1 MSKGDRRPTRRA
13 VGDLVR
19 SSSARRRRSL
29 PAAIRVVVGL
39 VILVLLGTF
48 LLMLPGMSSERPLT
62 LMEALFTST
71 SAVTVTG
78 LTVVTT
84 STALSRWGQL
94 VVLLLVQAGGV
105 GAMFGLALA
114 LRLTRRRVSLAD
126 RLALSESLGLSRPGA
141 ILELARRVLYGIL
154 AIEGLGAVLLYVHWR
169 LAGIVPA
176 ENALFYAIFHAVT
189 AFCNAGFD
197 LFAGLSRYPRGV
209 PGDTVSLLI
218 MGTLIFVGGLGIPV
232 LADLLQ
238 LKRGRRLA
246 LHTRL
251 TLWAVTGLVLVGWI
265 GLFIPETRP
274 EGVLHG
280 DPLEQQLVHTWFQSV
295 STRTAGFPGFEDFDD
310 LVPESQLLVS
320 ALMFIGT
327 APASMGGGITTGTFV
342 VLLFALWGYARGQPH
357 VQIAGRTIAA
367 GTVRRAA
374 AVLTISSFVVIFAS
388 WLILLTHDLPMN
400 IVLFEVISAF
410 ATVGL
415 SLGTTGELNTFG
427 RLVIILMMFWG
438 RLGAV
443 TLVVAIAQRTAQPQ
457 GLVQYPEE
465 QVYI

>member
-1 MSKGDRRPTRRA
+1 MSKGERLPTLRA

-19 SSSARRRRSL
+19 GSPVERRRPL
-29 PAAIRVVVGL
+29 PAALRL
-39 VILVLLGTF
+39 VLALLVLVLLGT
-48 LLMLPGMSSERPLT
+48 LALMLPGMGSERPLT
-62 LMEALFTST
+62 PMEALFTAT

-84 STALSRWGQL
+84 STDLSRWGQL
-94 VVLLLVQAGGV
+94 TVLLLVQLGGV

-114 LRLTRRRVSLAD
+114 LRLARRRVSLAD
-126 RLALSESLGLSRPGA
+126 RLALTESLGLERPGA
-141 ILELARRVLYGIL
+141 ILTLARRVLYGIL
-154 AIEGLGAVLLYVHWR
+154 AIEGAGAVLLYIHWR
-169 LAGIVPA
+169 VAGIVPA
-176 ENALFYAIFHAVT
+176 EDAFFYAVFHAVT

-197 LFAGLSRYPRGV
+197 LFAGLARYPRGV
-209 PGDTVSLLI
+209 PGDTFSLLI
-218 MGTLIFVGGLGIPV
+218 MGTLIFAGGLGIPV
-232 LADLLQ
+232 FADLLS
-238 LKRGRRLA
+238 RRRRRQFA

-251 TLWAVTGLVLVGWI
+251 TLWVVTALVLVGWI

-274 EGVLHG
+274 GGVLHG

-295 STRTAGFPGFEDFDD
+295 STRTAGFPGFEEFDN
-310 LVPESQLLVS
+310 LVPESQLLVT
-320 ALMFIGT
+320 ALMFVGS

-342 VLLFALWGYARGQPH
+342 VLLLALAAYARGQMR
-357 VQIAGRTIAA
+357 VQVAGRTISA

-374 AVLTISSFVVIFAS
+374 AILTTGVLVVVFAS

-400 IVLFEVISAF
+400 SVLFEVVSAF

-415 SLGTTGELNTFG
+415 SLGTTGDLNTFG
-427 RLVIILMMFWG
+427 RLVIVIMMFWG

-443 TLVVAIAQRTAQPQ
+443 TLVVAFARRTSRPR

-465 QVYI
+465 QVFI